1 MMKFIVPANIV
12 APPQILVNPPKHR
25 LEAIVFEFRKQKA
38 HTEAVLADSRRTLTW
53 VAHLRHEF
61 GAAIQARLYDLN
73 DGQARQEGV
82 GANHNSRPGKS
93 SWSNSAHNGARVISA
108 TTVLSP
114 GSRDL
119 LVREWLSI
127 GASGCHR
134 RLSLNAIRW
143 VLRNGS
149 EAAGRL

>member
-1 MMKFIVPANIV
+1 
-12 APPQILVNPPKHR
+12 
-25 LEAIVFEFRKQKA
+25 VFEFWKQKA

-61 GAAIQARLYDLN
+61 GAAIQARLFDLSN
-73 DGQARQEGV
+73 GQARQEDV
-82 GANHNSRPGKS
+82 GANHNSKPGKS
-93 SWSNSAHNGARVISA
+93 SWSASAHNGAWVISA
-108 TTVLSP
+108 TAVLSP

-119 LVREWLSI
+119 LVRERLSI

-134 RLSLNAIRW
+134 RFRLNSIGWA
-143 VLRNGS
+143 LRNGS